1 MAGAV
6 MAMHPML
13 PNYTA
18 RYWKLNQEKMLLPSG
33 RNAAMMDSSIN
44 KGTLN
49 FLPPSL
55 FFPS

>member
-18 RYWKLNQEKMLLPSG
+18 RYWKLNQVKNAVTEQEKCG
-33 RNAAMMDSSIN
+33 DD
-44 KGTLN
+44 GQLN
-49 FLPPSL
+49 Q
-55 FFPS
+55 